1 MGTSDFCGSCDKPSA
16 TYFLGFRRI
25 CSFTQFSTMRAFIF
39 SSVLLALATAD
50 TCSDCTAVVSTIAA
64 RLSSEE
70 SIAAQL
76 AILVGGLCPGAE
88 NPAECEA
95 ALPRYWPG
103 IAAILW
109 PGYWDPTAD
118 WMCAD
123 ICAAP
128 EDTVMTCDSC
138 KMGIQSAIDQL
149 LEVATLDAIVDI
161 LANGEFCASMDDYC
175 PTIVDV
181 VIRQGLPML
190 AAAGADADFSQACNA
205 AVEGTC
211 PAKLRL
217 F

>member
-1 MGTSDFCGSCDKPSA
+1 MGNPP
-16 TYFLGFRRI
+16 
-25 CSFTQFSTMRAFIF
+25 STMKVLLFF
-39 SSVLLALATAD
+39 SSVVVALAAAD
-50 TCSDCTAVVSTIAA
+50 TCSDCTAVVNAIQA
-64 RLSSEE
+64 RLMSEE
-70 SIAAQL
+70 SIAAQQ
-76 AILVGGLCPGAE
+76 AILVGGLCPGTDD
-88 NPAECEA
+88 PAECEA
-95 ALPRYWPG
+95 NLPGLWAG

-109 PGYWDPTAD
+109 PVYWDPTAD

-128 EDTVMTCDSC
+128 EDVVMTCDNC
-138 KMGIQSAIDQL
+138 KMGIQRAIDQL
-149 LEVATLDAIVDI
+149 LEEATLDRIVDI
-161 LANGEFCASMDDYC
+161 LTSTCPYPCPCGDDRC
-175 PTIVDV
+175 HAIVDA